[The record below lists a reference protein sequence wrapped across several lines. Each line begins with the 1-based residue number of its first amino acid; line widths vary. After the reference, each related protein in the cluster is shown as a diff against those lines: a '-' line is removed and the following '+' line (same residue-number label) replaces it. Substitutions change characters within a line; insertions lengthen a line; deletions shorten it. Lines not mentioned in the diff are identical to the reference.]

1 LLKGTGLMDIDL
13 GDLNYLAV
21 VAGIIINMALG
32 ALWYSPILFANSWM
46 AATGITKEYID
57 EHKDQAMKGYAVS
70 IVASIVFVLGLAVM
84 VQVSGA
90 ADLAEG
96 LAIGLIAGVGFVATT
111 QGANYTFENRPLKL
125 YLINIG
131 YSVVGFAIIGA
142 LLGAWD

>member
-1 LLKGTGLMDIDL
+1 MDIDL

-111 QGANYTFENRPLKL
+111 QGANYTFENRPPEAIPDQHRLL
-125 YLINIG
+125 CRRFRHHRRPARC
-131 YSVVGFAIIGA
+131 VG
-142 LLGAWD
+142 LGPVRR

>member
-1 LLKGTGLMDIDL
+1 MDIDL
-13 GDLNYLAV
+13 GELNYLAV

-32 ALWYSPILFANSWM
+32 ALWYSPILFANPWM

-70 IVASIVFVLGLAVM
+70 IVATIVLVMGLAIM
-84 VQVSGA
+84 VQVSDA
-90 ADLAEG
+90 KDLAEG
-96 LAIGLIAGVGFVATT
+96 LAVGAIAGVGFIATT
-111 QGANYTFENRPLKL
+111 QAANYAFENRPLKL

>member
-1 LLKGTGLMDIDL
+1 MDIDL
-13 GDLNYLAV
+13 GELNYLAV

-32 ALWYSPILFANSWM
+32 ALWYSPILFANPWM
-46 AATGITKEYID
+46 ATTGITKEYID

-70 IVASIVFVLGLAVM
+70 IVASTVFVLGLAVM

-96 LAIGLIAGVGFVATT
+96 LAVGAIAGVGFVATT
-111 QGANYTFENRPLKL
+111 QAANYTFENRPLKL